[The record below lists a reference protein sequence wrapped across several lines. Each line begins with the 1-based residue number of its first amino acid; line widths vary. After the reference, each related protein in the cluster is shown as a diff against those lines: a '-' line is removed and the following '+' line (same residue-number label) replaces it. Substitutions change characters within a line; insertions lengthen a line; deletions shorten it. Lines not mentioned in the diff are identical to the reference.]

1 MTNTQT
7 PCITFIIL
15 GEKRGIVKQTSDLV
29 EGKLNI
35 GEGFDVVAGQTMIAA
50 GGALGAKSFTKKS
63 PSTKV
68 GGYRKLCKRSI
79 IEEPQAMLYNEDFN
93 HLPQNLNKLLPNS
106 FSVSLKL
113 TNTFFVFSNNYCSLS
128 HNRFLL

>member
-35 GEGFDVVAGQTMIAA
+35 GEGFDVVAGHTMIAA

-63 PSTKV
+63 QSTKV